1 MVLDGLIQD
10 VQGFGLKRIIYII
23 VLDVLEEK
31 KEKKKEQKEKHFSP
45 VKSR

>member
-10 VQGFGLKRIIYII
+10 VQGFGLKHIIYII
-23 VLDVLEEK
+23 VLDVLEE
-31 KEKKKEQKEKHFSP
+31 EKKEQKEKHFSP

>member
-10 VQGFGLKRIIYII
+10 VQGIGLKHIIYII
-23 VLDVLEEK
+23 VLDVLEEEK
-31 KEKKKEQKEKHFSP
+31 KEKKEKHFSP